1 MAATKT
7 ASTSSKKSPVQRSP
21 SKPVVA
27 STIAP
32 APPPSLPPSPAPVE
46 TPVPLV
52 VVDDLAT
59 STAPLPAD
67 VVVNSRFEVLNQ
79 KVVDLANTIKEL
91 GVYLKTVQKEIVKL
105 AKTSGKR
112 SRSRTT
118 STDKKTPSGFAKP
131 TKLSDELC
139 EFLDVPKGTEL
150 ARTDVTRRLNLYIK
164 EFNLQDEKDKRKIH
178 PDAKLMSVLS
188 VKPDDVLT
196 FFNLQSYIK
205 HNFVKVV

>member
-1 MAATKT
+1 MPPTKMAA
-7 ASTSSKKSPVQRSP
+7 SSKKSPVQRSP
-21 SKPVVA
+21 IKVV
-27 STIAP
+27 SSPTP
-32 APPPSLPPSPAPVE
+32 HVTPPPPPPPAPVE
-46 TPVPLV
+46 TSVPIV

-67 VVVNSRFEVLNQ
+67 VVVNTRFEVLNQ

-105 AKTSGKR
+105 AKTSSKR
-112 SRSRTT
+112 SRSRAT

-139 EFLDVPKGTEL
+139 EFLSVPKGTEL

-188 VKPDDVLT
+188 VKSGDVLT

-205 HNFVKVV
+205 HNFVKV

>member
-1 MAATKT
+1 
-7 ASTSSKKSPVQRSP
+7 
-21 SKPVVA
+21 
-27 STIAP
+27 
-32 APPPSLPPSPAPVE
+32 
-46 TPVPLV
+46 

-105 AKTSGKR
+105 AKTSSKR

-131 TKLSDELC
+131 TRLSDELC
-139 EFLDVPKGTEL
+139 DFLGVPTGTEL

-188 VKPDDVLT
+188 VKPGDVLT

-205 HNFVKVV
+205 HNFVKVVV

>member
-7 ASTSSKKSPVQRSP
+7 AASSKKSPVLRSP
-21 SKPVVA
+21 SKVV
-27 STIAP
+27 SPP
-32 APPPSLPPSPAPVE
+32 APPSTPSPPPPPPSALVE
-46 TPVPLV
+46 TSVPIV

-105 AKTSGKR
+105 AKTSSKR
-112 SRSRTT
+112 SRSRNT

-139 EFLDVPKGTEL
+139 DFLSVPKGTEL

-188 VKPDDVLT
+188 VKPGDVLT